1 VLLVLVLVAALAV
14 ARTCGRHEDKV
25 SEDEAVEI
33 ATQKVSFT
41 PCAESGCVVVR
52 AVQQGIPPRL
62 VWIVGLAEELD
73 ADGNPLRSA
82 NVVVDAAT
90 GEATRRR

>member
-1 VLLVLVLVAALAV
+1 M
-14 ARTCGRHEDKV
+14 ARSCGKHEDKV
-25 SEDEAVEI
+25 SQDEAVEI
-33 ATQKVSFT
+33 AKQKVDFT
-41 PCAESGCVVVR
+41 PCEQSGCVLVR

-73 ADGNPLRSA
+73 TDGNPLRSA

-90 GEATRRR
+90 GETTRRR